1 MPRGRNNRGRG
12 RGREGGEDRGGW
24 IPPLPGHLG
33 AGAGAGAGRRRL
45 PFRPLAALAAAAA
58 AAAAVVALRMVL
70 VTIRLLP
77 PSSVAGPPRPDW
89 SLRCGTGSGAGAGDW
104 DAPVLPDGALLV
116 PVRWHREPYVMA
128 VHSEG
133 DVVSE
138 KIAREGAWEIRI
150 TRMILG
156 ALDGA
161 GGGGGGGSPSL
172 MIDVGANIGWFTAYM
187 AAAGHDVIAI
197 EPFGLNTPLLMHT
210 LCRPEPPELAGRV
223 RAYRVALSDPA
234 GAGRTMCLRS
244 TSPEANRGNAQMVA
258 AADGNGDG
266 NGDGGGEREGCQE
279 RIRTA
284 TLDGLLFEE
293 PHGPGL
299 VRRPA
304 VIKMD
309 IEGYET
315 RAVLGAGNLFSSL
328 PPCYVFFEHQPEAS
342 RATGV
347 PDYEIFRLL
356 EGYGY
361 EIYDAGAF
369 LRVRPP
375 GEGEGGG
382 LYPTRVGMGMD
393 YFALLPESDFCGG
406 MRPLVV
412 ASSQS

>member
-1 MPRGRNNRGRG
+1 MVRGGNGSEEMPRGRNNRG

-24 IPPLPGHLG
+24 ISPLPGHLG
-33 AGAGAGAGRRRL
+33 AGQRRL
-45 PFRPLAALAAAAA
+45 PSRPLAALAAAAA

-89 SLRCGTGSGAGAGDW
+89 SLRCGTGTGAGAGDW
-104 DAPVLPDGALLV
+104 DALPDGTQLV

-161 GGGGGGGSPSL
+161 GGKGGGGSPSL

-187 AAAGHDVIAI
+187 AAAGHDVLAI

-244 TSPEANRGNAQMVA
+244 TSPEANRGNAQMTA
-258 AADGNGDG
+258 AARGRDARSGSGP
-266 NGDGGGEREGCQE
+266 RRWTGCCS
-279 RIRTA
+279 RSRTV
-284 TLDGLLFEE
+284 LDW
-293 PHGPGL
+293 
-299 VRRPA
+299 
-304 VIKMD
+304 
-309 IEGYET
+309 
-315 RAVLGAGNLFSSL
+315 
-328 PPCYVFFEHQPEAS
+328 
-342 RATGV
+342 
-347 PDYEIFRLL
+347 
-356 EGYGY
+356 
-361 EIYDAGAF
+361 
-369 LRVRPP
+369 
-375 GEGEGGG
+375 
-382 LYPTRVGMGMD
+382 
-393 YFALLPESDFCGG
+393 
-406 MRPLVV
+406 
-412 ASSQS
+412 